1 MKKLLTIMLSVL
13 MVCAL
18 GACSKK
24 ETTET
29 ESGPVVETETAEA
42 TEATETETAD
52 AELANPWVDCA
63 DAQEAAQVAGF
74 EFEVPESETTA
85 MAYRAVEGQII
96 EVSYGSA
103 TEGTVARKALGFDA
117 ADLSGDYN
125 EYEAGGTMEVGDDN
139 IVVTYAGKDEE
150 TVNNAY
156 WTIGDYS
163 YSLYDVN
170 GISVEAVEE
179 FVAAAK

>member
-13 MVCAL
+13 MVCGL
-18 GACSKK
+18 VACSSSK
-24 ETTET
+24 EETEPTTTPEATET
-29 ESGPVVETETAEA
+29 
-42 TEATETETAD
+42 TEATETETTD

-63 DAQEAAQVAGF
+63 DSQEAAEIAGF

-103 TEGTVARKALGFDA
+103 TEGSVARKALGYDA

-125 EYEAGGTMEVGDDN
+125 EYEVGGTLEVGDDK

-156 WTIGDYS
+156 WTIGDYA
-163 YSLYDVN
+163 YSLYDAN

>member
-1 MKKLLTIMLSVL
+1 MLSVL

-29 ESGPVVETETAEA
+29 ESGPVETTAAATEEA
-42 TEATETETAD
+42 TEATETES

-63 DAQEAAQVAGF
+63 DAQEAAQLAGF

-103 TEGTVARKALGFDA
+103 TEGTVVRKALGFDA

-125 EYEAGGTMEVGDDN
+125 EYENGGTLYVGEDK
-139 IVVTYAGKDEE
+139 IAVTYAGKDEE

-163 YSLYDVN
+163 YSLYDAN
-170 GISVEAVEE
+170 GVSIDAVEE

>member
-13 MVCAL
+13 MVCGL
-18 GACSKK
+18 VACSLNK
-24 ETTET
+24 EAEPTETATTEP
-29 ESGPVVETETAEA
+29 EATETAEPA
-42 TEATETETAD
+42 ETETAD
-52 AELANPWVDCA
+52 AELANPWVDCQ
-63 DAQEAAQVAGF
+63 DGQEAAQIAGF
-74 EFEVPESETTA
+74 EFEAPESETTA

-125 EYEAGGTMEVGDDN
+125 EYENGGTFETADGV
-139 IVVTYAGKDEE
+139 VVTYAGKDEE

-156 WTIGDYS
+156 WTIGDYA
-163 YSLYDVN
+163 YSLYDAN
-170 GISVEAVEE
+170 GISLEAAQEFVEA
-179 FVAAAK
+179 AK

>member
-29 ESGPVVETETAEA
+29 ESGPVVETETAET

-63 DAQEAAQVAGF
+63 DGQEAAQIAGF
-74 EFEVPESETTA
+74 EFEAPESETTA

-103 TEGTVARKALGFDA
+103 TEGIVARKALGFDA

-125 EYEAGGTMEVGDDN
+125 EYENGGTFEAADGV
-139 IVVTYAGKDEE
+139 VVTYAGKDAE

-156 WTIGDYS
+156 WTIGDYA
-163 YSLYDVN
+163 YSLYDAN
-170 GISVEAVEE
+170 GISLEAAQEFVEA
-179 FVAAAK
+179 AK

>member
-29 ESGPVVETETAEA
+29 ESGPVVETETVET
-42 TEATETETAD
+42 TEPTETETAD
-52 AELANPWVDCA
+52 TELANPWVDCK
-63 DAQEAAQVAGF
+63 DGQEAAQIAGF
-74 EFEVPESETTA
+74 EFEAPESETTA

-125 EYEAGGTMEVGDDN
+125 EYENGGTFETADGV
-139 IVVTYAGKDEE
+139 VVTYAGKDEE

-163 YSLYDVN
+163 YSLYDAN
-170 GISVEAVEE
+170 GISLEAAQE
-179 FVAAAK
+179 FAEAAK